1 VAVSFIGGGNRSKVT
16 DKLYHK
22 MLYRVHLAINGIRTD
37 NVSGDRQ
44 IQLTYDDDH
53 DTPPIFYYCIIGKME
68 ILVRWIAYFFLMDL
82 LYTDKLL
89 ATICR
94 PQNTDKSAQTR
105 PHVGDARSMGFFIL

>member
-1 VAVSFIGGGNRSKVT
+1 
-16 DKLYHK
+16 

-68 ILVRWIAYFFLMDL
+68 ILVTMICRWIAYFCLMDL
-82 LYTDKLL
+82 IYTDKLL

-94 PQNTDKSAQTR
+94 SQNTDKSAQTR
-105 PHVGDARSMGFFIL
+105 PHVGDARSMRFFIL